1 MQNHTKK
8 QISHTRNWFILLLL
22 AGLIILFTKS
32 LFGAAQNIKVSKD
45 NLKDVEHEYQEL
57 YERGKNIEDILT
69 NFENDFGFERYV
81 RENFGVVKP
90 GEKIVII
97 VNHENK
103 DNEPREE
110 EEGQDSRED

>member
-1 MQNHTKK
+1 MNKHTK
-8 QISHTRNWFILLLL
+8 QQVTHTRNWFILLLL
-22 AGLIILFTKS
+22 AGFIILFTKS
-32 LFGAAQNIKVSKD
+32 LFSAAQNIKVSKN
-45 NLKDVEHEYQEL
+45 NLKDVEEEYHEL
-57 YERGKNIEDILT
+57 YERGKNIEDILL

-103 DNEPREE
+103 DNEPREGE
-110 EEGQDSRED
+110 PGQDSRED

>member
-1 MQNHTKK
+1 MHNHTKK
-8 QISHTRNWFILLLL
+8 QVTHTRNWFILLVL

-32 LFGAAQNIKVSKD
+32 LFSATQNIKVSKN
-45 NLKDVEHEYQEL
+45 NLTDAEQEYQEL

-81 RENFGVVKP
+81 RENFGVIKP

-103 DNEPREE
+103 NNEPREE
-110 EEGQDSRED
+110 EEGQDSEEN